1 MWQLFKQQVKLVMES
16 PPSTLEDVA
25 KAIATS
31 YDAVIKMPPAGDIM
45 NKNPVLTG
53 GKELFENLLKIYLT
67 QQSNSVEQ
75 LPLFDAFGNALI
87 VYWGGA
93 SLAPLY
99 PPLIPVPGATANIPP
114 VTQVLVTNPGQQ
126 ISYPFIYNGLD
137 NVDEFIDK
145 FILLANLHLTTVS
158 GIIITTALFP
168 GPTMGLGFGSWS
180 GYSMTGNSEL
190 NGIDPSKYFADE
202 EAIKRLKDKFNNLTD
217 PETLRQQLQAAAD
230 AITSALPPVSGDAAG
245 IGEAFTPDLSK
256 YDLTQGWIEIATQF
270 ISRNEGFKET
280 PPGSGISVAANDYG
294 RPRLGYGTDRFFLPD
309 GRIKT
314 VEYGDSVDKPRALAM
329 LKLDIAERFY
339 KRVVGNGDN
348 RIPIERWNELRD
360 TQKAALIS
368 LAYNAGSL
376 YSSHYTAVMAKDDTL
391 TAQAIS
397 SAPIKAGGEVLPGL
411 VRRRKEEAQLYLS

>member
-16 PPSTLEDVA
+16 PPSTLDDVA

-53 GKELFENLLKIYLT
+53 GKELLENLLKIYLT
-67 QQSNSVEQ
+67 QQSTSIEQ

-126 ISYPFIYNGLD
+126 ISYPFTYNGLD

-145 FILLANLHLTTVS
+145 FILLANLHLSTVS
-158 GIIITTALFP
+158 GIIITTAMFP
-168 GPTMGLGFGSWS
+168 GPTMGLGFSTWS
-180 GYSMTGNSEL
+180 GYSMTGNSVL
-190 NGIDPSKYFADE
+190 DGIDPSKYFADA
-202 EAIKRLKDKFNNLTD
+202 EAIKRLKDKFTNLADT
-217 PETLRQQLQAAAD
+217 ETLRQELQAAAD
-230 AITSALPPVSGDAAG
+230 AITSALPPASGDGAD
-245 IGEAFTPDLSK
+245 IGEANLSNI
-256 YDLTQGWIEIATQF
+256 DLTQGWIEIATQF
-270 ISRNEGFKET
+270 ISKNEGFKET
-280 PPGSGISVAANDYG
+280 PPGSGLSVAANDYG

-339 KRVVGNGDN
+339 KRVVGNGN
-348 RIPIERWNELRD
+348 NKIPIERWNELRD
-360 TQKAALIS
+360 TQRAALIS

-376 YSSHYTAVMAKDDTL
+376 YSIHYDAVMSKDDAKA
-391 TAQAIS
+391 AQAIS
-397 SAPIKAGGEVLPGL
+397 SAPIKAGGNVLPGL